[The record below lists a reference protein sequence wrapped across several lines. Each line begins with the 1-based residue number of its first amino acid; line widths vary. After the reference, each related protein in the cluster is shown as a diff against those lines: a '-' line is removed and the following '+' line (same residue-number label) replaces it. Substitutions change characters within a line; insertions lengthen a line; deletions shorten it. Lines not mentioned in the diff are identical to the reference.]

1 MEIKIR
7 KIDPVVVKKL
17 DELAKSHGISREEYL
32 RKWLVR
38 AAIMEDVEKIEN
50 KYSNLVEV
58 LADRLEQAN
67 DVIESNSRLMEENLK
82 LLSRLLR

>member
-7 KIDPVVVKKL
+7 KVDPVIVKKL

-32 RKWLVR
+32 RKWLVKV
-38 AAIMEDVEKIEN
+38 ATMEDVEKLEN
-50 KYSNLVEV
+50 KYSNLIEV

-67 DVIESNSRLMEENLK
+67 DVIESNSRVIEENSK
-82 LLSRLLR
+82 LMSHLLR